1 MYLKRVI
8 IAILLGFSSFI
19 SAQTDSSRVLYSLD
33 FRFNDGFFFN
43 FRQVKQN
50 NPTPF
55 NCVITNSRPDDADFI
70 DKVTNK
76 RFISYY
82 NDGKKQNAK
91 IKDLW
96 GYAKNGIL
104 YINIDNHF
112 FRLTSI
118 GSITFFIASVEVEYI
133 NSGLDP
139 WGYSPVGRYNER
151 YKTNELKQ
159 FLLNFTDGM
168 VYPYHYKN
176 VAVLLSQDD
185 ALFQEYT
192 ALKRRKR
199 KQLAVSFIKRY
210 NKKHPLYFPVSK

>member
-1 MYLKRVI
+1 MRLKYI
-8 IAILLGFSSFI
+8 IIVVFLGLASLVN
-19 SAQTDSSRVLYSLD
+19 AQPNSLKVPYSLD
-33 FRFNDGFFFN
+33 FRFNNGFFWSFE
-43 FRQVKQN
+43 QVKQN

-55 NCVITNSRPDDADFI
+55 NCIITNAHPNDVDFI
-70 DKVTNK
+70 DKVTNQ

-82 NDGKKQNAK
+82 DNGKKQSTK
-91 IKDLW
+91 IKDVW
-96 GYAKNGIL
+96 GYARNGIL

-118 GSITFFIASVEVEYI
+118 GSITFFIASIEVEYI

-139 WGYSPVGRYNER
+139 WGYSPVGRYNEH

-159 FLLNFTDGM
+159 FLLNFSDG
-168 VYPYHYKN
+168 VIYPYHYKN
-176 VAVLLSQDD
+176 VAILLSQDD